1 LQLDHV
7 GLVTRDLV
15 TLRSQWIRLGFAP
28 TEIRELYRMDPVT
41 GESISLGQRSCH
53 AVFSRGYVELSQVMT
68 PDAGHHLAS
77 WQARGPGLDI
87 LALSSSTLEAD
98 HARLTASALRPTPV
112 SAAAR
117 RIDYG
122 RLQGDARFR
131 WCMLPPDITP
141 EGLVCLMEHLTSHLV
156 YQAEVQS
163 HPNTAQSLEAMVV
176 SVPPQELSI
185 MVARYAEVLAQQP
198 VIHADG
204 GRSFVLEQ
212 GSLELIPQDR
222 ERGLSLPRLAG
233 QAHFAALVVGV
244 KDIASAERCLLAQD
258 VPFVRQVVTEPSAP
272 KAQGVP
278 ETQLWIDEA
287 DAGGARLIFRP
298 VRV

>member
-1 LQLDHV
+1 
-7 GLVTRDLV
+7 
-15 TLRSQWIRLGFAP
+15 
-28 TEIRELYRMDPVT
+28 
-41 GESISLGQRSCH
+41 
-53 AVFSRGYVELSQVMT
+53 
-68 PDAGHHLAS
+68 
-77 WQARGPGLDI
+77 
-87 LALSSSTLEAD
+87 
-98 HARLTASALRPTPV
+98 
-112 SAAAR
+112 
-117 RIDYG
+117 
-122 RLQGDARFR
+122 
-131 WCMLPPDITP
+131 MLPPDITP

-163 HPNTAQSLEAMVV
+163 HPNTAHSLEAMVV

-198 VIHADG
+198 VMHVDG
-204 GRSFVLEQ
+204 GQSFILEQ
-212 GSLELIPQDR
+212 GRLVLIPQDR

-244 KDIASAERCLLAQD
+244 KDIASAERCLLAQG
-258 VPFVRQVVTEPSAP
+258 VPFVRQVVTELSAP